1 MNPIKLSAVAL
12 GAAMLTCAALPAEA
26 RKGRLQDIDFGA
38 IRCSEFIYELA
49 DADEEDAAAIFLWL
63 DGYLSGVSGDTVLRW
78 NGLENFAENLV
89 ERCDRR
95 PNERLLDAA
104 ERVGIN

>member
-1 MNPIKLSAVAL
+1 MNASKLAGLVL
-12 GAAMLTCAALPAEA
+12 GAAVMICVALPAEA
-26 RKGRLQDIDFGA
+26 RKGRIQDIDFGA

-49 DADEEDAAAIFLWL
+49 DASEEDAAALFLWL

-78 NGLENFAENLV
+78 NGLESFAENLV